1 MDFAGAYSWPN
12 LSFILQGFGMTLLV
26 AALSILFSFV
36 LGTLLGIL
44 RYTRVPLLNRLL
56 AVIIDLIRN
65 LPLLLIIYFMYIVLP
80 QLGLKLPPFWAAIA
94 ALTLFEGAMI
104 SEIVRGGLTSVDR
117 GQIEAARSSGL
128 GYAQTMR
135 HIILPQALRRMAPPL
150 VSQFISLLK
159 DTSLAII
166 ISLPEIMHNVQILQG
181 HSPNYVIPALI
192 LAALLYF
199 VVNYTL
205 SVIARRL
212 EARKI

>member
-44 RYTRVPLLNRLL
+44 RYTRVPLLNPLL

-65 LPLLLIIYFMYIVLP
+65 LPLLLIIYFIYIVLP
-80 QLGLKLPPFWAAIA
+80 QLGLKLPPFGAAIA

-128 GYAQTMR
+128 GYVQTMR

-199 VVNYTL
+199 AVNYTL
-205 SVIARRL
+205 SIIARRL

>member
-135 HIILPQALRRMAPPL
+135 YIILPQALRRMAPPL

-199 VVNYTL
+199 AVNYTL
-205 SVIARRL
+205 SIIARRL